1 LDWFAPSVI
10 LALNRRLQPCKWIF
24 TLPPCGAPSSR
35 RSSPLRWLCSALLA
49 FKPEAYA
56 VHTEVYDGP
65 LELLLYL
72 IRRDGIDVRDI
83 PICEVT
89 TEYLRY
95 LDLMSEMDLDVAGDF
110 LVMAAT
116 LCMLKSRELLPRPEA
131 LQEEEDEIDPR
142 EELAR
147 RLLDY
152 QRFKEAAEQ
161 LACRPMLGRDVYA
174 RPRVELDAHE
184 RPIDPTVDAFGL
196 LEAFYKAVKGAAAEP
211 PTHRVELDE
220 YSIAERAHWILLRLE
235 DGGETLRDL
244 FMHIHGRS
252 QRILSFLAV
261 LEMAKLHFLDLTQV
275 DHLGDVVLTALVKAS
290 EVDLDK
296 LPGIVEGGL

>member
-1 LDWFAPSVI
+1 MAVCNLVEEG
-10 LALNRRLQPCKWIF
+10 QPPAGS
-24 TLPPCGAPSSR
+24 LPPVP
-35 RSSPLRWLCSALLA
+35 PQTSALLPLLA

-83 PICEVT
+83 PISQVT
-89 TEYLRY
+89 SEYLHY
-95 LDLMSEMDLDVAGDF
+95 LDMMAEMDLDVAGDF

-116 LCMLKSRELLPRPEA
+116 LCMLKSRELLPRHEA
-131 LQEEEDEIDPR
+131 EEEEEEELDPR

-147 RLLDY
+147 RLLEY

-161 LACRPMLGRDVYA
+161 LAARPMLGREVYA
-174 RPRVELDAHE
+174 RPTIALEAQE

-196 LEAFYKAVKGAAAEP
+196 LEAFYKAVKAAAAEP
-211 PTHRVELDE
+211 PTHSVELDE
-220 YSIAERAHWILLRLE
+220 YSMAERVHWILLRLE
-235 DGGETLRDL
+235 QGGGTLRDL

-261 LEMAKLHFLDLTQV
+261 LEMAKLQFLDITQQ
-275 DHLGDVVLTALVKAS
+275 DHMGVVVLTARVKAAD
-290 EVDLDK
+290 VDLDK
-296 LPGIVEGGL
+296 LPDIVEGGL

>member
-1 LDWFAPSVI
+1 MI

-184 RPIDPTVDAFGL
+184 RRIDPTVDAFGL